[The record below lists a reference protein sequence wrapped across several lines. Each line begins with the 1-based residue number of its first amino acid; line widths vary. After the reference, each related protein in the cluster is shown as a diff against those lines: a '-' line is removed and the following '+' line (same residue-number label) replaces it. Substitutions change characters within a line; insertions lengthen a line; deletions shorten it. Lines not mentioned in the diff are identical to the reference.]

1 MATVIE
7 TTSTNNNGISSTTM
21 TAQSPSPPQTTT
33 IRSNSP
39 SQTSSA
45 KQLDKLRRF
54 LSTLY
59 YFGSDISN
67 EIGERVRALVFA
79 LIVGWLRVR
88 MPFDWIAAPFCCR
101 IMLCLSKNFMENF
114 KQRPIFP
121 YDHLQCHFSK
131 WIDSIGM
138 TETVCLYLVE
148 STSISKRSRS
158 ISSSIKTIYQSIS
171 SSTWRFRFLT
181 SSCSGK
187 WCESIERTD
196 QWKWKKKIRRRV
208 TTIFLFFPTFHLRLF

>member
-1 MATVIE
+1 MPTDTNENSSPTTSMATVIE

-79 LIVGWLRVR
+79 LIVG
-88 MPFDWIAAPFCCR
+88 
-101 IMLCLSKNFMENF
+101 
-114 KQRPIFP
+114 
-121 YDHLQCHFSK
+121 
-131 WIDSIGM
+131 
-138 TETVCLYLVE
+138 
-148 STSISKRSRS
+148 
-158 ISSSIKTIYQSIS
+158 
-171 SSTWRFRFLT
+171 
-181 SSCSGK
+181 
-187 WCESIERTD
+187 
-196 QWKWKKKIRRRV
+196 
-208 TTIFLFFPTFHLRLF
+208 